1 MRCFPSI
8 ARSFSVDARE
18 ENKIP
23 FMQRLHRSINRAIT
37 KFHGTILL
45 RRVQS
50 TAAAAQQ
57 TITNTSTNNTTPVT
71 SVKMATS
78 LNADTFLAHIKNRR
92 SYYPLN
98 KELPISTQRI
108 QEIIGEAV
116 QHVPSSFN
124 SQSNRVVVLFGA
136 EHEKFW
142 DLTTEVLKAIV
153 PAEQW
158 EPTGQKMAMF
168 RGAAGTAL
176 FFEDQEVVEGLQA
189 KFALYADR

>member
-1 MRCFPSI
+1 M
-8 ARSFSVDARE
+8 
-18 ENKIP
+18 
-23 FMQRLHRSINRAIT
+23 
-37 KFHGTILL
+37 
-45 RRVQS
+45 
-50 TAAAAQQ
+50 AA
-57 TITNTSTNNTTPVT
+57 
-71 SVKMATS
+71 S
-78 LNADTFLAHIKNRR
+78 LNADTFLAYIKNRR
-92 SYYPLN
+92 SYYPLS

-189 KFALYADR
+189 KFAPYADR